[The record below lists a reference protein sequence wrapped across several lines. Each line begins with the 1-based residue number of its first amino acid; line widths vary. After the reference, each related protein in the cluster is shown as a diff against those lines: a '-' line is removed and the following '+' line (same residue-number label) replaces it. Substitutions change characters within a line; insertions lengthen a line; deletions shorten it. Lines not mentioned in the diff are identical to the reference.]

1 MGRGIDHRI
10 SAADRLENGDAEA
23 VLGAGGAQQLGGPAP
38 AVAKGAVP
46 ADDDMAGADRSDDDF
61 GDEILG
67 PLGGEAEIE
76 MLDEQQLDSE
86 PRQFMLFG
94 AERGQSE
101 RLGGRKEHT
110 ARMRLERQ
118 HGRGYAMSPGEVA
131 HMADQ
136 HRMPAMQT
144 IEIAHRK
151 HRATRVVRSGARMS
165 DDAGHVY
172 RAFHRQPSGAKI
184 ARAAA
189 RG

>member
-1 MGRGIDHRI
+1 
-10 SAADRLENGDAEA
+10 
-23 VLGAGGAQQLGGPAP
+23 
-38 AVAKGAVP
+38 
-46 ADDDMAGADRSDDDF
+46 
-61 GDEILG
+61 
-67 PLGGEAEIE
+67 
-76 MLDEQQLDSE
+76 MLDKQQLDAE

-131 HMADQ
+131 HIADQ

-165 DDAGHVY
+165 DDADHGC
-172 RAFHRQPSGAKI
+172 RAFHCQQV
-184 ARAAA
+184 ARK
-189 RG
+189 